1 MKIVQINTVTGT
13 GSIGKIMVEIYKV
26 AERNGEE
33 PIIYYGRRKAPDGL
47 HATKIASHAGVAF
60 HVLRGLFL
68 KYGFGSNY
76 DTKRL
81 IRMPG
86 KQKNLT

>member
-13 GSIGKIMVEIYKV
+13 GSIGKIMVGIYKV
-26 AERNGEE
+26 AERNG
-33 PIIYYGRRKAPDGL
+33 RRTNHLLWSSQGADGL

-68 KYGFGSNY
+68 GNSGFGSNY
-76 DTKRL
+76 DTKD
-81 IRMPG
+81 
-86 KQKNLT
+86 